1 MNSTTRERFLQGFGA
16 TAIGPM
22 VTILAQVI
30 SVPVL
35 LRSWG
40 PRLYGEWL
48 ILSAIPT
55 YIAFSDVGFG
65 NVAANDMTMR
75 VASGDRDGALVT
87 FQSTWIFI
95 TMTSLL
101 VVVCFMS
108 GAWMMPLGRWLNL
121 SLITPQNARVILT
134 ILCIYAL
141 LCLQADLTTAGFRCE
156 GNYALGMLIKNM
168 LRLVE
173 TLGVTI
179 IVAAH
184 AKPIQA
190 AATYLILR
198 AIGTPVMAWLM
209 MRKTVWLRY
218 GLGHATR
225 QRTKSLAVP
234 AVAFMAFPAGSAL
247 SLQGM
252 VIVIAAL
259 LGPVAVAVFSTMRT
273 LTRFGFQIME
283 ALKNSVWPELS
294 LAYGVQNW
302 ALARKLH
309 RVACQASLWSS
320 IGSAIFL
327 YFAGGKIIELWTH
340 GRIVMDVTAFHWL
353 LLVIVANSFW
363 YTSSVV
369 TVASNTHERVAAVYL
384 AGTAASLLIA
394 RLLIPSFGISGAAM
408 ALLAIDLIVG
418 WYVISSSLAALSE
431 SAIDFYASM
440 FRLPELSFRK

>member
-1 MNSTTRERFLQGFGA
+1 M
-16 TAIGPM
+16 GPL
-22 VTILAQVI
+22 VTILAQIV
-30 SVPVL
+30 SVPVFL
-35 LRSWG
+35 HSWG
-40 PRLYGEWL
+40 PKLYGEWL

-87 FQSTWIFI
+87 FQSTWLFVSI
-95 TMTSLL
+95 TSLL
-101 VVVCFMS
+101 VVLCFMG

-121 SLITPQNARVILT
+121 SSTTPEDARLIVTL
-134 ILCIYAL
+134 LCAYSL

-156 GNYALGMLIKNM
+156 GNYALGMLVKNL
-168 LRLVE
+168 LRLTEVL
-173 TLGVTI
+173 TVTVF
-179 IVAAH
+179 VAAH
-184 AKPIQA
+184 ARPIQA
-190 AATYLILR
+190 AATYLVMR
-198 AIGTPVMAWLM
+198 AIGTPVMALLM
-209 MRKTVWLRY
+209 MRKCAWLRY
-218 GLGHATR
+218 GLRYATR
-225 QRTKSLAVP
+225 ERTKSLAVP
-234 AVAFMAFPAGSAL
+234 AVAFMAFPVGSAL

-252 VIVIAAL
+252 VLVIAAV
-259 LGPVAVAVFSTMRT
+259 LGPIAVAIFSTMRT
-273 LTRFGFQIME
+273 LTRFGFQLME
-283 ALKNSVWPELS
+283 AFKNSVWPELS
-294 LAYGVQNW
+294 RAYGVQNW
-302 ALARKLH
+302 ALARRLH

-320 IGSAIFL
+320 LGSAIFL
-327 YFAGGKIIELWTH
+327 FFAGNRIIEVWTH
-340 GRIVMDVTAFHWL
+340 GRIVMDVAAFHWL

-431 SAIDFYASM
+431 SALDFYASM

>member
-1 MNSTTRERFLQGFGA
+1 MNTSTRDRFLQGFGA
-16 TAIGPM
+16 TAIGPL
-22 VTILAQVI
+22 VTILAQIV
-30 SVPVL
+30 SVPVF
-35 LRSWG
+35 LRAWG
-40 PRLYGEWL
+40 PKLYGEWL

-55 YIAFSDVGFG
+55 YIAFSDIGFG

-75 VASGDRDGALVT
+75 VAAGDRDGALVT
-87 FQSTWIFI
+87 FQSTWLFI
-95 TMTSLL
+95 SMTSLL

-108 GAWMMPLGRWLNL
+108 GAWMMPLGHWLNL
-121 SLITPQNARVILT
+121 SSTTPQDARLILT
-134 ILCIYAL
+134 MLCAYAL

-168 LRLVE
+168 MRLVE
-173 TLGVTI
+173 TLTVTI
-179 IVAAH
+179 FVAAH
-184 AKPIQA
+184 ARPIQA
-190 AATYLILR
+190 AAAYLIMR
-198 AIGTPVMAWLM
+198 AVGTPVMAWLM
-209 MRKTVWLRY
+209 MRKSGWLHY
-218 GLGHATR
+218 GLSYATR
-225 QRTKSLAVP
+225 ERTRSLAMP
-234 AVAFMAFPAGSAL
+234 AVAYMAFPIGSAL

-252 VIVIAAL
+252 VLVIAAM
-259 LGPVAVAVFSTMRT
+259 LGPVAVAIFSTMRT
-273 LTRFGFQIME
+273 LSRFGFQLME

-302 ALARKLH
+302 ALARRLH

-327 YFAGGKIIELWTH
+327 YFAGSRIIAVWTH
-340 GRIVMDVTAFHWL
+340 GRIAMDVSAFHWL

-408 ALLAIDLIVG
+408 ALLAIDLVVG

-431 SAIDFYASM
+431 SAVDFYTSM

>member
-1 MNSTTRERFLQGFGA
+1 MNTSTRDRFLQGFGA
-16 TAIGPM
+16 TSIGPV
-22 VTILAQVI
+22 VTILAQLV
-30 SVPVL
+30 SVPVFL
-35 LRSWG
+35 HSWG

-87 FQSTWIFI
+87 FQSTWVFI
-95 TMTSLL
+95 SMTSLL
-101 VVVCFMS
+101 VVVGFMS
-108 GAWMMPLGRWLNL
+108 AAWTMPLTRWLNL
-121 SLITPQNARVILT
+121 SSTTPGDARMILT
-134 ILCIYAL
+134 MLCVYSL
-141 LCLQADLTTAGFRCE
+141 LCLQADLTTSGFRCE
-156 GNYALGMLIKNM
+156 GNYALGMLIKNV

-173 TLGVTI
+173 TLTVTVF
-179 IVAAH
+179 VAAH

-190 AATYLILR
+190 AAMYLIIR
-198 AIGTPVMAWLM
+198 AIGTPTMAWLM
-209 MRKTVWLRY
+209 MRKSGWLHYGLRY
-218 GLGHATR
+218 ATFE
-225 QRTKSLAVP
+225 RTKGLAVP
-234 AVAFMAFPAGSAL
+234 AIAYMAFPIGSAL

-252 VIVIAAL
+252 VLVIAAV
-259 LGPVAVAVFSTMRT
+259 LGPIAVAIFSTMRT
-273 LTRFGFQIME
+273 LTRFGFQLME
-283 ALKNSVWPELS
+283 AFKNSVWPELS

-302 ALARKLH
+302 ALARRLH
-309 RVACQASLWSS
+309 RIACQAALWSS
-320 IGSAIFL
+320 FGSSIFL
-327 YFAGGKIIELWTH
+327 YFAGSRIIAVWTH
-340 GRIVMDVTAFHWL
+340 GRIVMDVAAFHWL

-394 RLLIPSFGISGAAM
+394 RLLLPSFGISGAAM

-431 SAIDFYASM
+431 SAFDFYSSM
-440 FRLPELSFRK
+440 FRLPELSFRE